1 MTSLLITGYRNM
13 DVGIFQEKD
22 PRVAIIKEAIRQYLV
37 RFLEDG
43 GDWLIFTGSLG
54 FEYWA
59 LEVANELKESYSFQI
74 ATILTFENTGE
85 NWNEANQTK
94 LAAFKQVDFV
104 KYAYPRYTSPQQFI
118 DYNQFMVDNTDG
130 AYLFYD
136 EENETNLKYL
146 YQKMKE
152 KDGYFINKL
161 SFDDLNE
168 IAEKFRDSDI

>member
-1 MTSLLITGYRNM
+1 
-13 DVGIFQEKD
+13 
-22 PRVAIIKEAIRQYLV
+22 
-37 RFLEDG
+37 
-43 GDWLIFTGSLG
+43 
-54 FEYWA
+54 
-59 LEVANELKESYSFQI
+59 
-74 ATILTFENTGE
+74 
-85 NWNEANQTK
+85 
-94 LAAFKQVDFV
+94 
-104 KYAYPRYTSPQQFI
+104 
-118 DYNQFMVDNTDG
+118 MVDNTDG